1 MCGIIAVL
9 SSRKKSV
16 KAFAKTLKS
25 LEYRGY
31 DSWGVLADRKNNYF
45 LHKNVGSV
53 EVNEISEDLFS
64 SLIIGHTRWAT
75 HGGVTK
81 ENAHP
86 HLDDSSRFAV
96 VHNGVVDNY
105 QELKEELLAQKVKF
119 KSETDTELVVQFLA
133 LEIKKNAF
141 LEAIATV
148 MKKIK
153 GANAFV
159 FVDFKEK
166 KIAALS
172 TGSSLL
178 LGQEKLGKEISNF
191 FSSDILAIPQNAFY
205 LRVPLNTLVVFDQEN
220 LKDIRFFELNV
231 VNSLFQI
238 TPPKFLQKNSSELES
253 KLINHSSFLEKE
265 IYEQPQV
272 IAKQFKK
279 DLKRFDKTLGEAESI
294 YLIACGTAYHAA
306 AFAQIEIIK
315 KYKKPI
321 FAVIASEFSNFY
333 STLSSKNAYVFLSQ
347 SGETADVMEHVFFL
361 EKREIKFLAITN
373 VAHSSLAAKA
383 DQVILLEAGVEK
395 SVLATKSFTAKLA
408 VFLNLL
414 GINFSNFDENLLA
427 NFLNDQDLLEKVIL
441 VADFLSAKK
450 NIFVLAR
457 GKFFPIA
464 QELALKIKEITY
476 LHVESFPA
484 GELKHGPISMIE
496 QDSPVIVLVPADK
509 ESAAQMISNVEEIKS
524 RGAKIIGI
532 STKRHPVFDY
542 FLQIPRSSKLEPI
555 TITFVAQLLAWK
567 IAQKLGRELDKP
579 RNLAKSVTVK

>member
-9 SSRKKSV
+9 SSEAKSV
-16 KAFAKTLKS
+16 KGFAETLKS

-31 DSWGVLADRKNNYF
+31 DSWGVLADQQEKHF
-45 LHKNVGSV
+45 IHKNVGEV
-53 EVNEISEDLFS
+53 KVNEIPEDLFS

-75 HGGVTK
+75 HGGVTGG
-81 ENAHP
+81 NAHP
-86 HLDDSSRFAV
+86 HLDSSDRFAV

-105 QELKEELLAQKVKF
+105 QELKEELLSKKVKL
-119 KSETDTELVVQFLA
+119 KSETDTELVVQLLA
-133 LEIKKNAF
+133 LEVKKYDF
-141 LEAIATV
+141 LEAISILI
-148 MKKIK
+148 KKIK

-159 FVDFKEK
+159 FVDLKDK
-166 KIAALS
+166 RIAALS

-178 LGQEKLGKEISNF
+178 LGQERSAEGISNF
-191 FSSDILAIPQNAFY
+191 FSSDILAIPQDAFY
-205 LRVPLNTLVVFDQEN
+205 LRVPLNTLVVFDQGN
-220 LKDIRFFELNV
+220 LKDIKFFKLDDKNTL
-231 VNSLFQI
+231 SQI
-238 TPPKFLQKNSSELES
+238 KNPKFLKKDSSQLES
-253 KLINHSSFLEKE
+253 KLVSHSSFLEKE

-272 IAKQFKK
+272 IANQFKK
-279 DLKRFDKTLGEAESI
+279 DLQKFDKTLGEAESI

-306 AFAQIEIIK
+306 AFAQIELTK

-333 STLSSKNAYVFLSQ
+333 STLSSENAYVFLSQ

-383 DQVILLEAGVEK
+383 NQVILLEAGVEK

-414 GINFSNFDENLLA
+414 GDNFSDTDKNLLT
-427 NFLNDQDLLEKVIL
+427 NFLNDQDLLEKIIL
-441 VADFLSAKK
+441 LADFLAKNK

-457 GKFFPIA
+457 GEFFPIA
-464 QELALKIKEITY
+464 QELALKIKEISY
-476 LHVESFPA
+476 LHVEAFPA
-484 GELKHGPISMIE
+484 GELKHGPISLIE
-496 QDSPVIVLVPADK
+496 EGTPIIVLVPTA
-509 ESAAQMISNVEEIKS
+509 EENASQMISNIEEVKS
-524 RGAKIIGI
+524 RGAKIVGI
-532 STKRHPVFDY
+532 AAKEYQVFDY
-542 FLQIPRSSKLEPI
+542 FLRIPRNNKLEPI
-555 TITFVAQLLAWK
+555 TMTFIAQLLAWK